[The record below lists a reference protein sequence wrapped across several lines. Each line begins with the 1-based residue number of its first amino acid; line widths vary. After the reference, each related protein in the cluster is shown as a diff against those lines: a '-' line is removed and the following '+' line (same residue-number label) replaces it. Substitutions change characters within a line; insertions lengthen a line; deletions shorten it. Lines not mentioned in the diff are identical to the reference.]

1 MSGFV
6 SRLFMIA
13 AALLL
18 SIGVHAASPSS
29 VEAEDS
35 GPRQLF
41 ITYRSEAKD
50 RPAFRDYLSHEGRAP
65 FDKLVRDGALKD
77 YQILFNPFNT
87 SYTWDAMVVMEFAHY
102 ADTRRWNELERT
114 SPGGLSAKGLTLAR
128 PVDTYAAD
136 LTWQGTASQAAG
148 DDPVYYVIPY
158 EYRSAAEYRKYIEF
172 YVLPQVN
179 GWMQDGALSSYRIYM
194 NRYPVGKPWDSLF
207 VFQYRDLDSFGRR
220 DQVLAKV
227 REGLKADPVWQKLN
241 ETKQGIR
248 SESENTIAELL
259 LPR

>member
-1 MSGFV
+1 MFGSA
-6 SRLFMIA
+6 SRTFLIA

-18 SIGVHAASPSS
+18 EIGAHAAPPAP
-29 VEAEDS
+29 EEG
-35 GPRQLF
+35 GPRQLL
-41 ITYRSEAKD
+41 ITYRSDAKD
-50 RPAFRDYLSHEGRAP
+50 RPAFRAYLSHEGRAP
-65 FDKLVRDGALKD
+65 FDKLVHEGALKN
-77 YQILFNPFNT
+77 YQVLFNPFN
-87 SYTWDAMVVMEFAHY
+87 SSFTWDAMVVMEFAHY